1 MQSQSSIKTVSWQR
15 NGLAIIRIT
24 TGLLIIYHGMEIFQP
39 EIMNMYLGWD
49 VIKSLPF
56 PVFMTYFGKG
66 IELVTGVCMA
76 LGLFTRLAALLLTLN
91 MLFICFY
98 VGSGK
103 FYYEDQH
110 PFIFAML
117 AMVFFFSGSVKFGL
131 DNRLFKDNPVT
142 FSFLRSKR

>member
-1 MQSQSSIKTVSWQR
+1 MKTQSWQR
-15 NGLAIIRIT
+15 NGLAVIRII
-24 TGLLIIYHGMEIFQP
+24 TGLLIIYHGLEIFQP
-39 EIMNMYLGWD
+39 DIMNMYLGWE
-49 VIKSLPF
+49 VIKALPF

-66 IELVTGVCMA
+66 IELVTGILIT
-76 LGLFTRLAALLLTLN
+76 LGFYTRIAALLSTLN

-117 AMVFFFSGSVKFGL
+117 AMVFFFTGSGKFGI
-131 DNRLFKDNPVT
+131 DNRFANDSQVT
-142 FSFLRSKR
+142 FSFLQRKKKSFIV